1 MDGTAAG
8 AVFGGVVGLLIAGAF
23 GLLIGVLA
31 KVLMPGPDPGGWFAT
46 ILLGIAGS
54 WVGGFAAGALGIT
67 TAVPSLIAA
76 ILGAMLLLLIYRVF
90 KLA

>member
-1 MDGTAAG
+1 MDGTAT
-8 AVFGGVVGLLIAGAF
+8 GVVLGGLIGLLLAGAF

-54 WVGGFAAGALGIT
+54 WIGGFAAAALGIT
-67 TAVPSLIAA
+67 TAIPSLIFA
-76 ILGAMLLLLIYRVF
+76 ILGAMLLLLIYRVL
-90 KLA
+90 KRA